1 MDEVK
6 RTYRDVETDVKKTAR
21 GIDGTDPKDYVGNAG
36 DEIGK
41 DLGNLGD
48 DVRKAGRDPG
58 GLGAI
63 RPRRPSGRCEA
74 ATAAGSKSA

>member
-1 MDEVK
+1 MEGDGSMDEVK

-21 GIDGTDPKDYVGNAG
+21 GIDGTDPKDHVGNAG

-48 DVRKAGRDPG
+48 DIRKAGRDPAG
-58 GLGAI
+58 PRGDPATSPE
-63 RPRRPSGRCEA
+63 RPM
-74 ATAAGSKSA
+74 

>member
-1 MDEVK
+1 MEGDGSMDEVK

-36 DEIGK
+36 DEVGK

-48 DVRKAGRDPG
+48 DVREAGREPETPKG
-58 GLGAI
+58 E
-63 RPRRPSGRCEA
+63 PRTTPEQ
-74 ATAAGSKSA
+74 TM